1 MSNAVWFISYK
12 LKEGASVP
20 DYLAASQKVHDEI
33 LSKQK
38 GFISWKV
45 LKDGDKWVD
54 LVIWE
59 TPEDA
64 KTGETAGRNNPLA
77 KEYYSY
83 MDFKSMTNQK
93 YMVEK
98 NYEL

>member
-12 LKEGASVP
+12 LLEGASVP
-20 DYLAASQKVHDEI
+20 DYLVASQKVHDEI

-38 GFISWKV
+38 GFISWRV
-45 LKDGDKWVD
+45 LKDGDTWVD
-54 LVIWE
+54 MVTWE

-64 KTGETAGRNNPLA
+64 KNAETAGQSNPIA
-77 KEYYSY
+77 QAYYSL
-83 MDFKSMTNQK
+83 MDFNNMQNQM

-98 NYEL
+98 SY

>member
-12 LKEGASVP
+12 LKNEASAS

-45 LKDGDKWVD
+45 LKDGGTWVD

-64 KTGETAGRNNPLA
+64 KKAETAGQNNPVA
-77 KEYYSY
+77 QEYYSY
-83 MDFKSMTNQK
+83 MDFTSMTNQMYIIQK
-93 YMVEK
+93 DY
-98 NYEL
+98 